1 MLCSLSL
8 SLFLFLSLSI
18 SHSLSPSLF
27 SGLPSEIIYLRQ
39 GAGQDFYYYYFVMV
53 FKCLQWL
60 NGTTLQS
67 RARRNGNDLHKID

>member
-1 MLCSLSL
+1 MPLPL
-8 SLFLFLSLSI
+8 
-18 SHSLSPSLF
+18 SLSPSLF